1 MLMSIIKRYKLQS
14 LTATLKDIKFL
25 LTKHKILHT
34 QYFLYFSSWT
44 QLIIRRLVVHALW
57 KNRKKNC
64 QHKHLFTDSSACR
77 IPHSNLY
84 HHLVFI
90 YDDIR
95 KIHMRRI
102 INDMSTTR
110 IFSVESNFDL
120 LSWWEEL
127 NVDKL
132 LKNVIHS

>member
-1 MLMSIIKRYKLQS
+1 M
-14 LTATLKDIKFL
+14 
-25 LTKHKILHT
+25 TKHKILHT

-120 LSWWEEL
+120 LSWWQEF
-127 NVDKL
+127 NIDKL
-132 LKNVIHS
+132 LKNVIDPRFIEITKFYIKCYNTCYYKYWFD